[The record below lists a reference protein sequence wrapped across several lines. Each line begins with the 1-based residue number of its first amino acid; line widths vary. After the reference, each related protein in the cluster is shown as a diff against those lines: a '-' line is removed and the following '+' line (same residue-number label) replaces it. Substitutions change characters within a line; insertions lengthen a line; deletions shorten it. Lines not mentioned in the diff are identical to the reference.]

1 MIDSSPPEQPEE
13 SAGSKDT
20 ASWWGAVKESI
31 ALIIAF
37 LALVVSSLTFWSAHQ
52 ASVSAARAN
61 QAAELDQYAVNV
73 SYSLIG
79 VGDGQQL
86 IVRNPSN
93 QPITSVMIE
102 VTSVSSEPQA
112 DEGTPA
118 VVGLG
123 SVPACSEI
131 TADALNVARL
141 YIIGYGPGPDDIT
154 GYPPFASDKVINSI
168 SAARH
173 AVQRLEASNG
183 FPVDTGPLVFTDV
196 NGRQWSRYNG
206 RTSQVAVP
214 SKSFVGYVGNSPVHD
229 VIKSIGCP

>member
-1 MIDSSPPEQPEE
+1 
-13 SAGSKDT
+13 
-20 ASWWGAVKESI
+20 
-31 ALIIAF
+31 
-37 LALVVSSLTFWSAHQ
+37 
-52 ASVSAARAN
+52 
-61 QAAELDQYAVNV
+61 
-73 SYSLIG
+73 
-79 VGDGQQL
+79 
-86 IVRNPSN
+86 
-93 QPITSVMIE
+93 
-102 VTSVSSEPQA
+102 
-112 DEGTPA
+112 
-118 VVGLG
+118 
-123 SVPACSEI
+123 VPACSEI

-206 RTSQVAVP
+206 SYFGQTSQDFGRTSQVAVP